1 MTETIEETIARL
13 AKERAKTILE
23 NSDYW
28 SGPGPSKT
36 SAEAVGTLLSYRW
49 QLQPAEDEDD
59 FDFNDKD
66 VDELVNPPKTKPK
79 RQPKESPAPVTTP
92 TNGEP
97 ESADV

>member
-1 MTETIEETIARL
+1 MTETTEETIARL

-28 SGPGPSKT
+28 SGPGPAKT

-49 QLQPAEDEDD
+49 QLETPPPALNEP
-59 FDFNDKD
+59 
-66 VDELVNPPKTKPK
+66 LVAEEPPQQVEAPKPK
-79 RQPKESPAPVTTP
+79 RQPKESPAPVTP
-92 TNGEP
+92 EANGEP

>member
-1 MTETIEETIARL
+1 MTETTEETIARI

-28 SGPGPSKT
+28 SGPGPAKT

-49 QLQPAEDEDD
+49 QLET
-59 FDFNDKD
+59 
-66 VDELVNPPKTKPK
+66 PKPEEI
-79 RQPKESPAPVTTP
+79 PEPIAAVIKEARAIKAKKQESATTEA
-92 TNGEP
+92 NGEP

>member
-1 MTETIEETIARL
+1 MTETTEETIARI

-28 SGPGPSKT
+28 SGPGPAKT

-49 QLQPAEDEDD
+49 QLELPPLALPDE
-59 FDFNDKD
+59 KAP
-66 VDELVNPPKTKPK
+66 VE
-79 RQPKESPAPVTTP
+79 ESPAVAVKEKRIAKAKEQAAATTE

-97 ESADV
+97 ESTDV

>member
-1 MTETIEETIARL
+1 MTETTEETIARL

-28 SGPGPSKT
+28 SGPGPAKT

-49 QLQPAEDEDD
+49 QLESPPLALSDE
-59 FDFNDKD
+59 
-66 VDELVNPPKTKPK
+66 KTPVE
-79 RQPKESPAPVTTP
+79 ESPAVVVKEKRIAKAKEQAAATTEA
-92 TNGEP
+92 NGEP